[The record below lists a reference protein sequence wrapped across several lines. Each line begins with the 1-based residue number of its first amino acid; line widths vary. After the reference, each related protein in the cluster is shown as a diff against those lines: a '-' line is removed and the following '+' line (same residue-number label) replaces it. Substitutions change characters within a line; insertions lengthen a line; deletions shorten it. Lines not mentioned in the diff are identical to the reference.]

1 MKQPIALDPPQRVHT
16 PEIAAAAPSGDG
28 TARTSSKERGLFRR
42 IFRGVGW
49 LSAVPADW
57 LGVTHV
63 RRGASAIHLLA
74 GKLRVRAAR
83 DRRFKREP
91 AGGFDLQA
99 TAFSY
104 GMSVVE
110 LEARL
115 SLRRRQTATM
125 AYATFALAVG
135 FLLAW
140 LHEALHTEL
149 TASRLALA
157 LYFLPFC
164 LLFFLIAFYNALL
177 NFQIR
182 TRRTAGWREYLT
194 TEEAF
199 LPR

>member
-1 MKQPIALDPPQRVHT
+1 MKQPLAVDPIHKIHASDV
-16 PEIAAAAPSGDG
+16 AVAAPAGDG
-28 TARTSSKERGLFRR
+28 IARTSSKKRGLFRR
-42 IFRGVGW
+42 VYRGVGW
-49 LSAVPADW
+49 LSAAPVDW
-57 LGVTHV
+57 LGATHV
-63 RRGASAIHLLA
+63 RRGASAIRLLV
-74 GKLRVRAAR
+74 GKLRTPAAR
-83 DRRFKREP
+83 DRRFKTEP
-91 AGGFDLQA
+91 GGGFDLPA
-99 TAFSY
+99 TAFSH
-104 GMSVVE
+104 GMSFVE

-140 LHEALHTEL
+140 MHEALHTEL
-149 TASRLALA
+149 TASRLALG

-164 LLFFLIAFYNALL
+164 LLLFLIAFYNALL

>member
-1 MKQPIALDPPQRVHT
+1 MKQPIALDPIQP
-16 PEIAAAAPSGDG
+16 PPAPSASEASPE
-28 TARTSSKERGLFRR
+28 TEEALHVSIKKRGFFRR
-42 IFRGVGW
+42 AVRGVGW
-49 LSAVPADW
+49 LSAAPADW
-57 LGVTHV
+57 LGTTHV
-63 RRGASAIHLLA
+63 RRAASTVRLLA
-74 GKLRVRAAR
+74 GKLRAPAAR
-83 DRRFKREP
+83 DRRFKTEP
-91 AGGFDLQA
+91 GGGFDLKA

-115 SLRRRQTATM
+115 SLRRRQTATV
-125 AYATFALAVG
+125 AYATLVLAGG
-135 FLLAW
+135 FLLGW
-140 LHEALHTEL
+140 IHQALHTEFA
-149 TASRLALA
+149 ASRLALA

-182 TRRTAGWREYLT
+182 ARRTAGWREYLT